1 MQSSEYFFILKN
13 YILTQN
19 LTKQHIITT
28 MLLKGI
34 RPQFISV
41 LQK

>member
-1 MQSSEYFFILKN
+1 
-13 YILTQN
+13 
-19 LTKQHIITT
+19 

-41 LQK
+41 LQNETFFHALFRQKSLSIINQAYEKRFSPL